1 MSSSALAVPIGAARV
16 GATLPARAGLGL
28 KPGHFREILEN
39 APDLGFWEIHAEN
52 YMVEGGPF
60 HYYLTKI
67 RERYPLSIHG
77 VGLSIGSELA
87 PDSLHLDR
95 LKTLLAR
102 YEPASFSEHLAW
114 TAHAGVFF
122 NDLLPI
128 PYDART
134 LTRVCAHIGQI
145 QDHLGRRMLIENP
158 ATYLGFESSSIAEA
172 QFISEVVARSGCGL
186 LLDVN
191 NVYVSAINHGL
202 DPLAC
207 LEALPLASVGEIH
220 LAGFAED
227 CDAAGARLLIDS
239 HDAPVDEAVWSLYRC
254 AIERTGVVATLI
266 ERDANLPALSTLLDE
281 AARAECLL
289 VRPEQR
295 RQHA

>member
-191 NVYVSAINHGL
+191 NVYVSARNLGFS
-202 DPLAC
+202 A
-207 LEALPLASVGEIH
+207 EAYIDAFPADAVMEIH
-220 LAGFAED
+220 LAGHTPD
-227 CDAAGARLLIDS
+227 PLLGQALLVDS
-239 HDAPVDEAVWSLYRC
+239 HDAPVAPAVWALY
-254 AIERTGVVATLI
+254 ERLIARIGPRPTLI
-266 ERDANLPALSTLLDE
+266 ERDEQLPPFAELLAERWQAHALLR
-281 AARAECLL
+281 AAETAC
-289 VRPEQR
+289 V
-295 RQHA
+295 